1 MEKDRFG
8 YFLECLYRVNLMPAS
23 QFDMIEAELDRLD
36 IFVEGLR
43 QADGLTPD
51 ERYSMKTLIN
61 LVRKRKRRELDGL
74 IQASKGGR

>member
-8 YFLECLYRVNLMPAS
+8 YFLETLYRVELMPA
-23 QFDMIEAELDRLD
+23 DCAGKIWDEELTRLG

-61 LVRKRKRRELDGL
+61 LVRKRK
-74 IQASKGGR
+74 IKGGKENGRN

>member
-8 YFLECLYRVNLMPAS
+8 YFLETLYRVELMPA
-23 QFDMIEAELDRLD
+23 DCAGNIWDEELTRLS

-61 LVRKRKRRELDGL
+61 LVRKRKRRDSVVEK
-74 IQASKGGR
+74 AK